1 MFSLSPWPTIPTVSL
16 TYSPK
21 VSPWVNLV
29 RLTTSTELTEEP
41 LYDAETTN
49 PTHDNDNR
57 KRANVL
63 FWPCTAL
70 ILRFWINSDTTTIFE
85 KDRRMGTHEGKRPT
99 LTTGAHRQ
107 LGYVHGVRRRAERE
121 RFEFNFDVPAR
132 REFCVDETHGNGEIL
147 F

>member
-16 TYSPK
+16 TCIPK
-21 VSPWVNLV
+21 ISSWVNLV
-29 RLTTSTELTEEP
+29 RLITSTELTEEP

-70 ILRFWINSDTTTIFE
+70 ILRFRIDSDTTTIFE
-85 KDRRMGTHEGKRPT
+85 TDQLGMRPHERKRRT
-99 LTTGAHRQ
+99 LTTGAHCQ
-107 LGYVHGVRRRAERE
+107 LGYVHGVRRRPKRKQ
-121 RFEFNFDVPAR
+121 FEFDFYVPAR
-132 REFCVDETHGNGEIL
+132 REFRVDKARER
-147 F
+147 